1 MEFANLYNEQTR
13 VYQNRVTTS
22 SSVWEMVQSISE
34 QPLSSGVVVLGM
46 FGFVVANHDQ
56 AICHFPALLGSGKVE
71 KGKSSF
77 RL

>member
-1 MEFANLYNEQTR
+1 M
-13 VYQNRVTTS
+13 VTTS

-34 QPLSSGVVVLGM
+34 QPPSYGVMVLGM
-46 FGFVVANHDQ
+46 FWFVVANHDQ
-56 AICHFPALLGSGKVE
+56 PICHFPALLGSGKVE